1 MNWNKTIVS
10 TVTWYYSIS
19 YCYIYVTVFVIVII
33 VVWYLESLMVW
44 KFKIIVMVQN
54 VLFRICK
61 HVIGW
66 FCFICLIQIY
76 LKFTQCIQW
85 GYYECEFTFHHCYH
99 SVYGMATMSNV
110 CKWYALFF
118 NKEFWTCRLYVTKHT
133 KQYAITILQLA
144 FLWHDDVMKWQ
155 IFRVTGSMW
164 GESTGHRWFPL
175 TKPSDAER
183 WRFLWSAPEQ
193 TEKTIET
200 PVIWDPIALIMTS
213 QW

>member
-10 TVTWYYSIS
+10 TVTWFYSIS

-144 FLWHDDVMKWQ
+144 FYGTMTSWNGKFSVLLALCEGNPP
-155 IFRVTGSMW
+155 VTG
-164 GESTGHRWFPL
+164 GFP
-175 TKPSDAER
+175 SQ
-183 WRFLWSAPEQ
+183 S
-193 TEKTIET
+193 
-200 PVIWDPIALIMTS
+200 PVTRNVDVFCDLRRNKRRKQS
-213 QW
+213 RRR